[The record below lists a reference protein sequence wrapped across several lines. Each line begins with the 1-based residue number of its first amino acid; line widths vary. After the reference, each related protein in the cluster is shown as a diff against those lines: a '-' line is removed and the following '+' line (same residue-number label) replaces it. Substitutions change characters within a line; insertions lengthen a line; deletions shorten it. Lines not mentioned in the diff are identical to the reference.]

1 MSLKLVALAVA
12 LVGCASGQE
21 APQKIDSPK
30 WPRSYEDAGDKVV
43 VYEPQVD
50 DWKDYRSLHARS
62 AVVVTPKGSKSEAYG
77 VFEYDVETEV
87 NLDTREVLFKNRKTK
102 GLRFPG
108 TPDAA
113 AEQAASIVER
123 LLPSSQSVILP
134 LDFVLAYRQTQAEKT
149 PSVKVNLDPP
159 PIHEREEP
167 AILLIFM
174 GKPVF
179 KTVPNLKLEF
189 ATNTNWDV
197 FRDTSTSKVYLL
209 NGDGWIVTQDLE
221 KGPWVA
227 APSIP
232 SDLWKLP
239 ADKNWEDVRRQL
251 PGKQRQAPKVIFS
264 TEPAE
269 LIVFEGRPV
278 YESIPDTRLSF
289 LSNTSSQVFYDDQ
302 EAKYYFLTSGR
313 WFRSDRLEGPWSAA
327 TQDLPKDFARIPR
340 DHAKAE
346 VLASV
351 PGTPEAADAVLLA
364 QVPHRAT
371 IDRKSV
377 TVTVSY
383 EGEPKFE
390 VIEGTKVHYALNTPE
405 DVFLV
410 NGKYYCCHQAVWF
423 ESSAA
428 KGPWVVCA
436 SVPSEIYT
444 IPATHPSHSV
454 TYVYVYDSTPDT
466 VVVGCTAGYSGMYV
480 ASGVLMFGI
489 GMAVAWGRPYSYYHY
504 GPAYYGY
511 GCGAYYSYHAGGY
524 YSGARY
530 YGPYGGAGWG
540 ASYNPAT
547 GTYARGAAAQGAYG
561 NRYFAEAYN
570 PYTGRY
576 SARSGGSTPYSQWER
591 GVAVQGDSWARGG
604 YYRDSRGTV
613 AAGETSA
620 GGKAVGGRSATGESA
635 AVGRSSSGDLYASR
649 DGNVYK
655 KSGDQWQERDS
666 SGNWSNASKP
676 NTDRQL
682 QSDSSARDRGWENT
696 ERRTQRPSGMSSSG
710 GGRSGGG
717 RGRR

>member
-1 MSLKLVALAVA
+1 MSLTLLALGVWF
-12 LVGCASGQE
+12 VGCSSAQE
-21 APQKIDSPK
+21 APQKLDAPK
-30 WPRSYEDAGDKVV
+30 WPRSYEDSGDKVV

-50 DWKDYRSLHARS
+50 DWKDHKSLHARS
-62 AVVVTPKGSKSEAYG
+62 AVVVTPKGSKEEAYG

-87 NLDTREVLFKNRKTK
+87 DLDTREVLFKNRQVA

-108 TPDAA
+108 IPEAA
-113 AEQAASIVER
+113 ATKASEIVRR
-123 LLPSSQSVILP
+123 LLPPSQSLILP
-134 LDFVLAYRQTQAEKT
+134 LDFILAYKESQAEKT
-149 PSVKVNLDPP
+149 PSVKLNLDPP
-159 PIHEREEP
+159 PIYESEEP
-167 AILLIFM
+167 TILLMFM

-179 KTVPNLKLEF
+179 KAVTGLTLEF

-197 FRDTSTSKVYLL
+197 FRDPSTSKVYLL
-209 NGDGWIVTQDLE
+209 NGEGWIVTRDVE
-221 KGPWVA
+221 KGPWET

-232 SDLWKLP
+232 SELWKLP
-239 ADKNWEDVRRQL
+239 ENKNWEDVRGQL
-251 PGKQRQAPKVIFS
+251 PGKQLPAPRVIFS

-269 LIVFEGRPV
+269 LIVFDGRPV

-289 LSNTSSQVFYDDQ
+289 LSNTTSDVFFDDQ
-302 EAKYYFLTSGR
+302 DAKYYFLTSGR

-327 TQDLPKDFARIPR
+327 TQDLPKDFAKIPR

-351 PGTPEAADAVLLA
+351 PGTPEAADAILLA

-371 IDRKSV
+371 VDRKNV
-377 TVTVSY
+377 TATVSY
-383 EGEPKFE
+383 QGDPKFE
-390 VIEGTKVHYALNTPE
+390 AIEGTKVQYAVNTPE

-423 ESSAA
+423 ESSSA

-444 IPATHPSHSV
+444 IPPTHPSYNV

-466 VVVGCTAGYSGMYV
+466 VVVGCTSGYQGAYV
-480 ASGVLMFGI
+480 AAGVLMFGI
-489 GMAVAWGRPYSYYHY
+489 GMAVAWGAPYSYYHY

-511 GCGAYYSYHAGGY
+511 GCGARYSYYAGGY

-561 NRYFAEAYN
+561 SRYFAEAYN

-576 SARSGGSTPYSQWER
+576 SAQSGGSTPYSQWER
-591 GVAVQGDSWARGG
+591 GVTAQGGNWARGG
-604 YYRDSRGTV
+604 YYQNARGTV

-620 GGKAVGGRSATGESA
+620 GGRAAAARSSSGQTA
-635 AVGRSSSGDLYASR
+635 AVGRSASGDLYAGR

-655 KSGDQWQERDS
+655 KSGDQWQQRDS
-666 SGNWSNASKP
+666 SGNWSNTSKP
-676 NTDRQL
+676 ETNQQL
-682 QSDSSARDRGWENT
+682 QSDSAARDRGWQNT
-696 ERRTQRPSGMSSSG
+696 ERSAQRPSGTS

>member
-1 MSLKLVALAVA
+1 MSRKLVALAVA
-12 LVGCASGQE
+12 LVGCATGQE
-21 APQKIDSPK
+21 APQKLDAPK
-30 WPRSYEDAGDKVV
+30 WPRSYEESGDKVV

-50 DWKDYRSLHARS
+50 GGWKDYKSLHARS
-62 AVVVTPKGSKSEAYG
+62 AVVVTPKGGKEEAYG
-77 VFEYDVETEV
+77 VFEYDVQTEV
-87 NLDTREVLFKNRKTK
+87 NLDTREVLFKNRETT

-108 TPDAA
+108 LPEDAVKKVSA
-113 AEQAASIVER
+113 IVER
-123 LLPSSQSVILP
+123 LLPPTQSIILP
-134 LDFVLAYRQTQAEKT
+134 LDFVLAYLAAQEEKT

-159 PIHEREEP
+159 PIYESEEP
-167 AILLIFM
+167 AILVIFM
-174 GKPVF
+174 GNPILKPV
-179 KTVPNLKLEF
+179 PGLKLEF

-197 FRDTSTSKVYLL
+197 FKDPSTSKYYLL
-209 NGDGWIVTQDLE
+209 NGEGWILTHDLE
-221 KGPWVA
+221 KGPWETA
-227 APSIP
+227 ASIP
-232 SDLWKLP
+232 ADLFKLP
-239 ADKNWEDVRRQL
+239 ADKNWEDVRGQL
-251 PGKQRQAPKVIFS
+251 PGKQLPAPKVYFS
-264 TEPAE
+264 TQPAE
-269 LIVFEGRPV
+269 LLVFEGRPV
-278 YESIPDTRLSF
+278 YESIPGTRLSF
-289 LSNTSSQVFYDDQ
+289 LSNTTSQVFFDDR

-327 TQDLPKDFARIPR
+327 TPDLPKDFAKIPR
-340 DHAKAE
+340 EHPKAE

-371 IDRKSV
+371 VDRKNVS
-377 TVTVSY
+377 VTVSY
-383 EGEPKFE
+383 EGDPKFE
-390 VIEGTKVHYALNTPE
+390 AIEGTKVQYAVNTPE

-410 NGKYYCCHQAVWF
+410 NGKYYCCHQAIWF

-428 KGPWVVCA
+428 SGPWVVSS

-444 IPATHPSHSV
+444 IPSTHPSYSV
-454 TYVYVYDSTPDT
+454 TYVHVYESTPDT
-466 VVVGCTAGYSGMYV
+466 VVVGCTAGYAGMYV
-480 ASGVLMFGI
+480 ASGVLMFGL
-489 GMAVAWGRPYSYYHY
+489 GMAVAWGSPYSYYHY

-591 GVAVQGDSWARGG
+591 GVTVQGDNWARGG
-604 YYRDSRGTV
+604 YYRDARGTV

-620 GGKAVGGRSATGESA
+620 GGRAVAARGAGGTAAAGRSA
-635 AVGRSSSGDLYASR
+635 SGDLYAGR
-649 DGNVYK
+649 DGEVYK
-655 KSGDQWQERDS
+655 KSGDQWQQRDS
-666 SGNWSNASKP
+666 SGSWSNVDKP
-676 NTDRQL
+676 ETNREL
-682 QSDSSARDRGWENT
+682 QSDSAARDRGWENT
-696 ERRTQRPSGMSSSG
+696 DRRTQRPSGMSS
-710 GGRSGGG
+710 GRGGGG

>member
-1 MSLKLVALAVA
+1 MILKFAALAVWVA
-12 LVGCASGQE
+12 GCASAQE
-21 APQKIDSPK
+21 TPQKLDSPK
-30 WPRSYEDAGDKVV
+30 WPRSYEDSGDKVV

-50 DWKDYRSLHARS
+50 EWKDHQSLHARS
-62 AVVVTPKGSKSEAYG
+62 AVVVTPKGSKEEAYG
-77 VFEYDVETEV
+77 VMEYDVDTEA
-87 NLDTREVLFKNRKTK
+87 NLDTREVLFKNRQIV

-108 TPDAA
+108 IPEAVATT
-113 AEQAASIVER
+113 ASAIVRR
-123 LLPSSQSVILP
+123 LLPPSQSVILP
-134 LDFVLAYRQTQAEKT
+134 LDFVLAYRAAQAEKT
-149 PSVKVNLDPP
+149 PSVKLSLDPP
-159 PIHEREEP
+159 PIYESEEP
-167 AILLIFM
+167 AILLMFM
-174 GKPVF
+174 GNPVF
-179 KTVPNLKLEF
+179 QAVPGLSLEF
-189 ATNTNWDV
+189 STNTNWDV
-197 FRDTSTSKVYLL
+197 FRDPSTSKTYLL
-209 NGDGWIVTQDLE
+209 NGEGWIVTGDLE
-221 KGPWVA
+221 KGPWETA
-227 APSIP
+227 STIP

-239 ADKNWEDVRRQL
+239 ADKNWEDVRGQL
-251 PGKQRQAPKVIFS
+251 PGKQLPAPKVIFS

-269 LIVFEGRPV
+269 LIVFDGRPT
-278 YESIPDTRLSF
+278 YESIPGTRLSF
-289 LSNTSSQVFYDDQ
+289 LSNTTSSVFFDDRDG
-302 EAKYYFLTSGR
+302 KYYFLASGR

-327 TQDLPKDFARIPR
+327 TEDLPKDFAKIPR

-371 IDRKSV
+371 VDRKNV

-383 EGEPKFE
+383 KGDPKFE
-390 VIEGTKVHYALNTPE
+390 AIEGTKVQYAINTPE

-423 ESSAA
+423 ESSTA

-444 IPATHPSHSV
+444 IPSTHPSYNV
-454 TYVYVYDSTPDT
+454 TYVHVYESTPDT
-466 VVVGCTAGYSGMYV
+466 VVCGCTSGYAGMYV

-489 GMAVAWGRPYSYYHY
+489 GMAVAWGSPYPYYHY
-504 GPAYYGY
+504 GPAFYGY
-511 GCGAYYSYHAGGY
+511 GAGAYYSYYAGGY
-524 YSGARY
+524 YSRARY

-591 GVAVQGDSWARGG
+591 GVSVQGDSWARGG
-604 YYRDSRGTV
+604 YYRDARGTV

-620 GGKAVGGRSATGESA
+620 GGRAAAARSASGETA
-635 AVGRSSSGDLYASR
+635 AVGRSASGELYAGR

-666 SGNWSNASKP
+666 SGNWSNTNKP
-676 NTDRQL
+676 ETNRQL
-682 QSDSSARDRGWENT
+682 QNDSAARDRGWENT
-696 ERRTQRPSGMSSSG
+696 ERRTQRPSGMSGSRGGG
-710 GGRSGGG
+710 GGR
-717 RGRR
+717 RR